1 MSAALLFGY
10 IYLWIILIWAIFRMF
25 KYKDDPEGL
34 EKDNAK
40 TREKVQRLKQE
51 NKEWLK
57 SLFRKRKKPSPS
69 TPSPWQ
75 DARLLSLEIPHVE
88 EQPPKEKVIF
98 VGGPECS
105 CNEAASSE
113 LHADVSSTTAPETG
127 LPSSSY
133 SMTRPLQI
141 QWE

>member
-10 IYLWIILIWAIFRMF
+10 IYLWIRVILMTYFMG
-25 KYKDDPEGL
+25 KYINDPDGL
-34 EKDNAK
+34 AEFEKKNQEAHD
-40 TREKVQRLKQE
+40 RLKQ
-51 NKEWLK
+51 NIKNM
-57 SLFRKRKKPSPS
+57 FRKRKKPSPS

-88 EQPPKEKVIF
+88 EQSPKEKVIF

-113 LHADVSSTTAPETG
+113 LHADVSSTTAPGPG

-133 SMTRPLQI
+133 SVTRPLQI